1 MSNSDYVSNIK
12 TIPHPQLAVFE
23 KLSDLTNLQAVK
35 DRLSEPGA
43 EERLKEMAREHNQ
56 EKLGEQFSQLKD
68 KLGQL
73 EFDRDSLTIGGTPL
87 GNISLRIVERDEPKT
102 IKFEGQGT
110 PIPVTLWIQLL
121 PLDSYTCKMRIT
133 LRAELNFFLRQ
144 MAGKH
149 LQEGVEKMADILAS
163 LPY

>member
-68 KLGQL
+68 KLDQL
-73 EFDRDSLTIGGTPL
+73 EFDRDSLTIGGSPL
-87 GNISLRIVERDEPKT
+87 GNISLRIVERDEPTT
-102 IKFEGQGT
+102 IKFEG
-110 PIPVTLWIQLL
+110 
-121 PLDSYTCKMRIT
+121 
-133 LRAELNFFLRQ
+133 
-144 MAGKH
+144 
-149 LQEGVEKMADILAS
+149 
-163 LPY
+163 

>member
-56 EKLGEQFSQLKD
+56 EKLGEQFSQL
-68 KLGQL
+68 
-73 EFDRDSLTIGGTPL
+73 
-87 GNISLRIVERDEPKT
+87 
-102 IKFEGQGT
+102 
-110 PIPVTLWIQLL
+110 
-121 PLDSYTCKMRIT
+121 
-133 LRAELNFFLRQ
+133 
-144 MAGKH
+144 
-149 LQEGVEKMADILAS
+149 
-163 LPY
+163 

>member
-1 MSNSDYVSNIK
+1 
-12 TIPHPQLAVFE
+12 
-23 KLSDLTNLQAVK
+23 
-35 DRLSEPGA
+35 
-43 EERLKEMAREHNQ
+43 MAREHNQ

-68 KLGQL
+68 KLDQL

-102 IKFEGQGT
+102 IKFEGQGP

>member
-35 DRLSEPGA
+35 ERLSEPGA
-43 EERLKEMAREHNQ
+43 EERLKEMAR
-56 EKLGEQFSQLKD
+56 
-68 KLGQL
+68 
-73 EFDRDSLTIGGTPL
+73 
-87 GNISLRIVERDEPKT
+87 DEPKT
-102 IKFEGQGT
+102 INFEGQGT